1 MLLAGQKINL
11 GNDVS
16 TLQYTP
22 RQIYLESIFPP
33 PHHIYIMKINL
44 VSQSR
49 DFIFFDF
56 INILDFEIVKVAENF
71 GSNLNTN

>member
-33 PHHIYIMKINL
+33 PHQI
-44 VSQSR
+44 
-49 DFIFFDF
+49 
-56 INILDFEIVKVAENF
+56 
-71 GSNLNTN
+71 